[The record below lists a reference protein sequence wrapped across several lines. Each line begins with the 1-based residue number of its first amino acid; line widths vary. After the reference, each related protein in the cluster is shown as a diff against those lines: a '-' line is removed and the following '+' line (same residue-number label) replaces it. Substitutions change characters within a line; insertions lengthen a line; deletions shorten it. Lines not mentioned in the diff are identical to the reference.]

1 MEFAWRS
8 LLTFGTCLAVVSLTP
23 AQEAQSAPPSQQSI
37 HLIVTVTAK
46 SGAAVSDL
54 TQQDFTI
61 LDNKA
66 AQPITSFKM
75 VTPAQERVGVILCLD
90 EVNADYSTAVM
101 QRDGVTRFLRSNG
114 GTLPYPTAVEILT
127 DRGAQVVQDF
137 STDGTLAAN
146 ALAHS
151 TVDRREIDRGTSF
164 GDFDRVRISLVAL
177 HRITQLAPTL
187 PGRKIVLWISP
198 GWPLLSGR
206 NFPIDTKM
214 QQELFQEILYFS
226 TQLRLANVTLYNIN
240 AVAVQ
245 QMHESA
251 YYEGFVKGV
260 SKPSEILVGNI
271 GLQVLAVQSGGQ
283 VVESS
288 TDAAVM
294 IQKCLADLGTW
305 YEVTIQSAPPDRPNE
320 YHHIEVK
327 VEKKGLIVRTRE
339 GYYSNP
345 IFDPQR

>member
-1 MEFAWRS
+1 MGFAGRS
-8 LLTFGTCLAVVSLTP
+8 SFAFGACLAVVAIAL
-23 AQEAQSAPPSQQSI
+23 AQEAPNAPPSTQSI
-37 HLIVTVTAK
+37 HLNVTVTAK
-46 SGAAVSDL
+46 SGAPVSDL

-61 LDNKA
+61 LDNKS
-66 AQPITSFKM
+66 AQPITSFKV
-75 VTPAQERVGVILCLD
+75 VTPEQEPLEVILSLD
-90 EVNADYSTAVM
+90 EVNADYGTAVM
-101 QRDGVTRFLRSNG
+101 QRDGVVRFLRSNDG
-114 GTLPYPTAVEILT
+114 KLPYPTAIEILT

-151 TVDRREIDRGTSF
+151 TIDRREIDRGTSF
-164 GDFDRVRISLVAL
+164 GDFDRVRISLAAL
-177 HRITQLAPTL
+177 QHLTQLAPTM

-214 QQELFQEILYFS
+214 QQDLFQEIVYFS
-226 TQLRLANVTLYNIN
+226 TQLRLADVTLYNIN
-240 AVAVQ
+240 PIAIQ
-245 QMHESA
+245 QMRATA

-260 SKPSEILVGNI
+260 AKPSEILVGNV

-288 TDAAVM
+288 TDVAGM
-294 IQKCLADLGTW
+294 IQKCLADLGAW
-305 YEVTIQSAPPDRPNE
+305 YEITIQAATPDRPNE

-327 VEKKGLIVRTRE
+327 VERKGLNVRTRD

-345 IFDPQR
+345 VFDPQR